1 MSTSLKSPAPATGS
15 AAPREANTGDTTV
28 SARPLTIVL
37 AGNPNAGK
45 TSLFN
50 ALTGLRQKVA
60 NYPGV
65 TVERKEGHWQLAPE
79 LPPALL
85 IDLPGLYS
93 LDANSIDE
101 QIARDVITGRLAS
114 VPRPDCI
121 IAVVD
126 ATNLERNLYLAT
138 QLLETGRPLVVALTM
153 IDLAERHKLEIDA
166 ARLSIEFGVAV
177 VPVVA
182 KQRQGLDALAE
193 AVLDAAHSVAPHA
206 TTWRLSADA
215 ERELRALA
223 AQNLK
228 TGGNGNNHGDAANIA
243 AEAETDAN
251 VRRYD
256 ALVELY
262 AEELPEAAER
272 QAAVAAARARLAEK
286 NPRWWQE
293 PLLARYNW
301 IEGVARRT
309 VRDHKPGRTRRT
321 DRIDRFVTHKFFG
334 PLILVVVMLVILQTI
349 FSWAQLPMDLIDGG
363 FGRLGELVRNTI
375 PPGLLTDLLVDGV
388 IAGVGGVLVFLPQ
401 ILLLFFFI
409 SLLEDSGYMARAA
422 FLMDRLMR
430 GVGLHGKAFMPLL
443 SSFACAIPGIMATR
457 TIENPKDRLATI
469 LIAPFMSCSARL
481 PVYTLMIAA
490 FFSRGEKV
498 FGVLSVGVLI
508 IMAMYLLG
516 VAVAVAVAWILK
528 HTILKS
534 PPPPL
539 VLELPPYRMPNPVNV
554 LQTIRTRAWM
564 FVRRAGTVILAISI
578 LLWALVTFPRMN
590 AVAGDARSDDAAATA
605 TTTSGSTTTTADTD
619 ATTKTGRPA
628 TTGGAT
634 TSAPDERTT
643 TAEREESVQPAA
655 GASNVA
661 EAVDGDAGEQIRQS
675 YAGRLGRL
683 IEPAIAPLGFDWKMG
698 IGLIASFAARET
710 LVSTLSIVYNVGEE
724 ATEESSS
731 LIEAVRGARRPDGAP
746 AWTPLVAVSMM
757 VFFVLACQCMS
768 TIAIVRRET
777 NSWRWPLFMVAY
789 MLVLAYVASFI
800 TYQGGR
806 LLGFS

>member
-1 MSTSLKSPAPATGS
+1 MTKTLKSPAPVQESVATQAGDATG
-15 AAPREANTGDTTV
+15 AQ
-28 SARPLTIVL
+28 PLTIAL

-65 TVERKEGHWQLAPE
+65 TVERKEGHWQLAPD
-79 LPPALL
+79 LAPAQL

-101 QIARDVITGRLAS
+101 QIARDVITGRLAT

-153 IDLAERHKLEIDA
+153 IDLAARHKLEIDA
-166 ARLSIEFGVAV
+166 ARLSDALG
-177 VPVVA
+177 VPVIPIVA
-182 KQRQGLDALAE
+182 TQRLGLDALAE
-193 AVLDAAHSVAPHA
+193 AVLHAARSAPPVAG
-206 TTWRLSADA
+206 WRLSAEA
-215 ERELRALA
+215 ERELDALA
-223 AQNLK
+223 APEAQAD
-228 TGGNGNNHGDAANIA
+228 GNGGAHAT
-243 AEAETDAN
+243 EAGNSSA
-251 VRRYD
+251 RRYG

-262 AEELPEAAER
+262 AEELPEAEER
-272 QAAVAAARARLAEK
+272 QAAVASARARLAEG

-301 IEGVARRT
+301 IEGVASRT
-309 VRDHKPGRTRRT
+309 VRDHRPGRTRRT

-334 PLILVVVMLVILQTI
+334 PLILFAVMLLILQTI
-349 FSWAQLPMDLIDGG
+349 FSWAQVPMDFIDDS
-363 FGRLGELVRNTI
+363 FGDLRALVRTTLQ
-375 PPGLLTDLLVDGV
+375 PGLLTDLLVDGV

-490 FFSRGEKV
+490 FFSRQEKLL
-498 FGVLSVGVLI
+498 GVLSVGVVI

-516 VAVAVAVAWILK
+516 IVVAVAVAWVLK

-554 LQTIRTRAWM
+554 LQTIRSRSWM

-578 LLWALVTFPRMN
+578 LLWALVTFPRI
-590 AVAGDARSDDAAATA
+590 DATPGEADNGAATTAATA
-605 TTTSGSTTTTADTD
+605 
-619 ATTKTGRPA
+619 
-628 TTGGAT
+628 
-634 TSAPDERTT
+634 ER
-643 TAEREESVQPAA
+643 AESVQPAA

-661 EAVDGDAGEQIRQS
+661 EAVDDDAGEQIRQS
-675 YAGRLGRL
+675 YAGRLGHWL
-683 IEPAIAPLGFDWKMG
+683 EPAIEPLGFDWKIG

-710 LVSTLSIVYNVGEE
+710 LVSTLSIVYNVGED
-724 ATEESSS
+724 ATETSSS
-731 LIEAVRGARRPDGAP
+731 LIEAVRNARRTDGSP

-777 NSWRWPLFMVAY
+777 NSWRWPLFMVGY
-789 MLVLAYVASFI
+789 MLVLAYAASFI